1 MTKKSSSQISTEI
14 VSISTSITLDEL
26 CQSCKVEA
34 DWIAELVAH
43 GVIEPVGQTKSDWLF
58 AGLSVV
64 RVAKAK
70 RLRRDL
76 DLNMPGV
83 ALALDLLDE
92 IDQLRSRPQSAPKA
106 GGERHEE

>member
-1 MTKKSSSQISTEI
+1 MTKKSSPQITTEI
-14 VSISTSITLDEL
+14 VGMSTTCSLDEL
-26 CQSCKVEA
+26 CESCKVEA

-43 GVIEPVGQTKSDWLF
+43 GVIEPIGQTKSDWTF
-58 AGLSVV
+58 ASLSIV

-76 DLNMPGV
+76 DLNLPGV

-92 IDQLRSRPQSAPKA
+92 IEHLRLLLQVSGKA
-106 GGERHEE
+106 DTERDEE